1 MFRFVKWFLLLAMVF
16 PPPSFLVDTGEET
29 NLSQSDEADLFEE
42 EYGGPDETLDE
53 EVLEETMEEEANGLT
68 ITKEHAASNYLRA
81 GVPVSEPEAEIKYED
96 FARILDP
103 RVEHE
108 LEAVLADDVDLPYA
122 LADFQRIGVVALA
135 GGQNLVMVIG
145 TGEGK
150 MTVPLLAS
158 LVIRRTKNKPKGVT
172 IITQPL
178 TGLMLEQLDNPVCPV
193 AILSMYGELSTAEGK
208 LSCEMEDILE
218 GKYSAVIGHPE
229 SFATPLGRRLLTSL
243 QRSNNLV
250 MVVIDEFHV
259 NSHWEAFRPEMMRLS
274 TGLRAYA
281 SRGSPILFYSI

>member
-1 MFRFVKWFLLLAMVF
+1 MFRFVKWLLLLAMVF
-16 PPPSFLVDTGEET
+16 PPPSFLVDTGGEN
-29 NLSQSDEADLFEE
+29 NLSQSDEENLFEE
-42 EYGGPDETLDE
+42 ENGGLDVTFDE
-53 EVLEETMEEEANGLT
+53 EMLQELAEEEENGLA
-68 ITKEHAASNYLRA
+68 ITKEHATSNYLRA
-81 GVPVSEPEAEIKYED
+81 GVPVLEQEAEIKYED
-96 FARILDP
+96 FAHVLDA
-103 RVEHE
+103 RVEQE
-108 LEAVLADDVDLPYA
+108 LEAVLAEEVNLPYA

-158 LVIRRTKNKPKGVT
+158 LVIRRTQNKPKGVT

-208 LSCEMEDILE
+208 LSCEMEEVLE

-243 QRSNNLV
+243 QRSNNLA
-250 MVVIDEFHV
+250 MVHSGFRQQLGQIWILGMSIWML
-259 NSHWEAFRPEMMRLS
+259 NQCSH
-274 TGLRAYA
+274 
-281 SRGSPILFYSI
+281 

>member
-1 MFRFVKWFLLLAMVF
+1 MFRFVKWLLLLAMVF
-16 PPPSFLVDTGEET
+16 PPPSFLVDTGGEN
-29 NLSQSDEADLFEE
+29 NLSQSDEENLFEE
-42 EYGGPDETLDE
+42 ENGGLDVTFDE
-53 EVLEETMEEEANGLT
+53 EMLQELAEEEENGLA
-68 ITKEHAASNYLRA
+68 ITKEHATANYLRA
-81 GVPVSEPEAEIKYED
+81 GVPTLEQEAEIKYED
-96 FARILDP
+96 FAHALDP
-103 RVEHE
+103 RVEQE
-108 LEAVLADDVDLPYA
+108 LEAVLAEEVHLPYA
-122 LADFQRIGVVALA
+122 LVDFQRIGVVALA

-158 LVIRRTKNKPKGVT
+158 LVIRRTQNKPKGVT

-208 LSCEMEDILE
+208 LSCEMEEVLE

-243 QRSNNLV
+243 QRSNNLA

-259 NSHWEAFRPEMMRLS
+259 RAVACSQNSGDLQNL
-274 TGLRAYA
+274 GVI
-281 SRGSPILFYSI
+281 GK

>member
-1 MFRFVKWFLLLAMVF
+1 MFRFVKWLLLLAMVF
-16 PPPSFLVDTGEET
+16 PPPSFLVDTGGEN
-29 NLSQSDEADLFEE
+29 NLSQSDEENLFEE
-42 EYGGPDETLDE
+42 ENGGLDVTFDE
-53 EVLEETMEEEANGLT
+53 EMLQELAEEEENGLA
-68 ITKEHAASNYLRA
+68 ITKEHATSNYLRA
-81 GVPVSEPEAEIKYED
+81 GVPVLEQEAEIKYED
-96 FARILDP
+96 FAHVLDA
-103 RVEHE
+103 RVEQE
-108 LEAVLADDVDLPYA
+108 LEAVLAEEVNLPYA

-158 LVIRRTKNKPKGVT
+158 LVIRRTQNKPKGVT

-208 LSCEMEDILE
+208 LSCEMEEVLD

-243 QRSNNLV
+243 QRANNLA
-250 MVVIDEFHV
+250 MVH
-259 NSHWEAFRPEMMRLS
+259 SGFRQQL
-274 TGLRAYA
+274 GQIW
-281 SRGSPILFYSI
+281 ILGMSIWMQSS